1 MKGEI
6 YISTVGERLERVLE
20 IVKDYLVRVLEP
32 IPDICDESLV
42 LISATPEEWGNLR
55 TQLLRR

>member
-20 IVKDYLVRVLEP
+20 IVKDYLVKVFDP
-32 IPDICDESLV
+32 IPDFDESLV
-42 LISATPEEWGNLR
+42 LISATPEEWEILKP
-55 TQLLRR
+55 QLLRR